1 MIADNDRFK
10 PIFSNRRIGAAKE
23 INTTANKKEQQKFET
38 RILIVNAPF
47 FMAANRFRRK
57 NMKTL
62 LKQVCSLILVL
73 LMVLSV
79 VSVPTFSA
87 KAEDG
92 ENPPSAMTL
101 NEALNV
107 EGGTIEFTN
116 SGDYID
122 SENGNY
128 IWRVE
133 DDHIAS
139 PEIGRYEK
147 KAIITAEV
155 TANEGDIV
163 SFDFICTV
171 WDAIYV
177 RGGLLFSIDNKE
189 LESGYGYGYVGCYDW
204 THKEYALT
212 AGKHTLKW
220 VFQLSTNATSGRA
233 KLDNVYVGEPVHPS
247 EIVLQDTAEVG
258 VNCRTQL
265 ACEVLPAEA
274 FNKSVAFS
282 SSDENVAAVLD
293 DGTVVGISA
302 GRAVI
307 TASTV
312 DGGHTDTCEVNVID
326 TGKIS
331 SELFIYNETY
341 VYDKRF
347 YHTSL
352 HKFTSS
358 LPEFTELVAD
368 LSDDELNGYTIT
380 ACEYVGGK
388 IYGYMTTNYY
398 NYRYIIIDAESQTVD
413 YWGRTNLLNPQAIR
427 YDYTTNTLYAI
438 AYPETS
444 SAKKALYT
452 VDIDTGE
459 LTKIAGFSNSN
470 LTEMVISRDGRMFG
484 FIYSTVY
491 EINKATGEL
500 TRLFAFDAPDGYTK
514 WPWNAV
520 CDFDTGLIYVL
531 YESRTNSKWN
541 INQNLYEINIDE
553 MTAESCGYITLLRP
567 GSMFMKKGIE
577 LPEREKTKFTVTFVD
592 SIDGAVI
599 GTKQYEVGTTLDEAT
614 FPAPPEHD
622 GYAFTCWEYDENYDG
637 EYLLYDV
644 TATAYY
650 HEAEAP
656 ATIIVNN
663 NYDSIGPYY
672 YWTTRGCQMLIDAD
686 ANTYGNII
694 PEQRVWLQTVI
705 SDPETFYDNFEY
717 RLPEGASAEFSPY
730 SSMYHKKQ
738 LINIPAGTYDWCFI
752 APTANGNDIKYY
764 FMSDDGNIAA
774 CFNDYRFEAGYTYEF
789 NVTHILAGSS
799 ERNTHVDLTVTRGN
813 TEPVYAERV
822 EIDLEHIVVYSG
834 YGAEFKVT
842 VYPEDAFDKQVL
854 FTSSDPSVGG
864 CTVDVNQTNPSAT
877 DFQNFSSDACLSGRS
892 PGNIT
897 ITATPMD
904 SHAEGTTMNVTVRED
919 IPDVSFVG
927 YLQHCSEH
935 AFKDYGTA
943 QAWFR
948 FNTGQSMISVHK
960 QVSEDRYDEY
970 WNFPYN
976 VAAAAYAGGKV
987 YGYQNRLWYGKTRA
1001 DFFVI
1006 DYNKDPNNLEEVLTG
1021 VNAGLE
1027 VVDMAYNHAN
1037 DTMYAIA
1044 YNEEYGDALS
1054 LYTVDIALGTL
1065 TEVAPLYGADEE
1077 GFDLKVICFA
1087 IDENGKA
1094 YGLNEISSLACKKDY
1109 LLGIN
1114 LNTGEVT
1121 VEKEIFEINSGTSYT
1136 TYRSAY
1142 GTSIVY
1148 DYENDLI
1155 RVSYYMESPAIIFP
1169 ETGEI
1174 IYRGWGSGISLS
1186 TFFIP
1191 DDIPVPEPVMPSFT
1205 VTFIDGFDNSVI
1217 ETRTIEGGCVLDEAI
1232 FPETAEHDGVVFRG
1246 WEYFGKVLSSDIT
1259 IRALYSSPEYLT
1271 SIITLNVIDEGFRY
1285 GTTEYAVSNGYQML
1299 LDAEANT
1306 SNESIMFAHGW
1317 NTPINDAGRQYM
1329 DEYYSDYEYSIPRN
1343 ASGSEKDA
1351 ETVLNETKSV
1361 RIPAGTY
1368 DWLIL
1373 YDAGQCN
1380 RPFADSF
1387 GNIGGRFDD
1396 FEFLPGFVYEFKVYW
1411 MGRCH
1416 AIDLEITPIVP
1427 DENPDAGVCVLLGEI
1442 AGSPGEEIETEVV
1455 IEGDYEAN
1463 SFDMALEYDA
1473 SDIEVLEITPGQV
1486 IQEIVENGGEFDLQQ
1501 SSPGGI
1507 GGGGGS
1513 GSPDASTGTI
1523 DAKAESG
1530 GMAFGGNGQIMKMK
1544 VKIPE
1549 DAEAGEKNMDMTVN
1563 DLSKNN
1569 SDGTTEQVPHYDVTG
1584 NSATGSIGGGG
1595 SGGSGGGSGG
1605 IGGGGGGGVVTDP
1618 TTPIPTGE
1626 PTPTG
1631 EPVPTPTPNPN
1642 ASFFVTFVDWDG
1654 RTIAIKTAK
1663 YGEAATPPPDPERE
1677 NFIFVGWEG
1686 DFSCVTAN
1694 TAVLAKYG
1702 PIPNSGDASG
1712 DGAVNAVDA
1721 LVAMRYV
1728 LGVSTES
1735 LTPEQ
1740 IAAADFNGDGAVNA
1754 VDTLLIMRFS
1764 LGLIEAVVKE
1774 PVQDA

>member
-1 MIADNDRFK
+1 
-10 PIFSNRRIGAAKE
+10 
-23 INTTANKKEQQKFET
+23 
-38 RILIVNAPF
+38 
-47 FMAANRFRRK
+47 
-57 NMKTL
+57 MKTL
-62 LKQVCSLILVL
+62 LKQVCSLILAL

-79 VSVPTFSA
+79 VSVPTISA

-92 ENPPSAMTL
+92 ENPPSTMTL

-107 EGGTIEFTN
+107 EGGNIEFTN

-128 IWRVE
+128 IWIVE

-139 PEIGRYEK
+139 PEPGLYQK
-147 KAIITAEV
+147 KAVITAEI
-155 TANEGDIV
+155 TANEGEIV
-163 SFDFICTV
+163 AFDFICDVLDYT
-171 WDAIYV
+171 YV
-177 RGGLLFSIDNKE
+177 SGGLLFSIDDRP
-189 LESGYGYGYVGCYDW
+189 LESGSGFGYAGYNDW

-220 VFQLSTNATSGRA
+220 VYQLSMNASGCA

-247 EIVLQDTAEVG
+247 EVILQDTAEVG

-265 ACEVLPAEA
+265 TCEVLPAEA

-312 DGGHTDTCEVNVID
+312 DGGLVDTCEVNVID

-500 TRLFAFDAPDGYTK
+500 TRLFAFNAPDGYTK

-656 ATIIVNN
+656 ATLIVNN

-672 YWTTRGCQMLIDAD
+672 YLTTRGCQMLIDAD
-686 ANTYGNII
+686 ANTYGDII

-904 SHAEGTTMNVTVRED
+904 SHAEAVTLSASVREE
-919 IPDVSFVG
+919 IPAVDYIG
-927 YLQHCSEH
+927 YITYCSGL
-935 AFKDYGTA
+935 ALSDYKTD
-943 QAWFR
+943 QAWFK
-948 FNTGQSMISVHK
+948 FNTMKNMIIDHVR
-960 QVSEDRYDEY
+960 VSDAQYDEY
-970 WNFPYN
+970 WHYPNN
-976 VAAAAYAGGKV
+976 VAAAEYAGGKI
-987 YGYQNRLWYGKTRA
+987 YGYQSARDEGILRA

-1006 DYNKDPNNLEEVLTG
+1006 DYNKDPNKLECVLTG

-1027 VVDMAYNHAN
+1027 VVDMAYN
-1037 DTMYAIA
+1037 
-1044 YNEEYGDALS
+1044 
-1054 LYTVDIALGTL
+1054 
-1065 TEVAPLYGADEE
+1065 
-1077 GFDLKVICFA
+1077 
-1087 IDENGKA
+1087 
-1094 YGLNEISSLACKKDY
+1094 
-1109 LLGIN
+1109 
-1114 LNTGEVT
+1114 
-1121 VEKEIFEINSGTSYT
+1121 
-1136 TYRSAY
+1136 
-1142 GTSIVY
+1142 
-1148 DYENDLI
+1148 
-1155 RVSYYMESPAIIFP
+1155 
-1169 ETGEI
+1169 
-1174 IYRGWGSGISLS
+1174 W
-1186 TFFIP
+1186 
-1191 DDIPVPEPVMPSFT
+1191 
-1205 VTFIDGFDNSVI
+1205 
-1217 ETRTIEGGCVLDEAI
+1217 
-1232 FPETAEHDGVVFRG
+1232 
-1246 WEYFGKVLSSDIT
+1246 
-1259 IRALYSSPEYLT
+1259 
-1271 SIITLNVIDEGFRY
+1271 
-1285 GTTEYAVSNGYQML
+1285 
-1299 LDAEANT
+1299 
-1306 SNESIMFAHGW
+1306 
-1317 NTPINDAGRQYM
+1317 
-1329 DEYYSDYEYSIPRN
+1329 
-1343 ASGSEKDA
+1343 
-1351 ETVLNETKSV
+1351 
-1361 RIPAGTY
+1361 
-1368 DWLIL
+1368 
-1373 YDAGQCN
+1373 
-1380 RPFADSF
+1380 
-1387 GNIGGRFDD
+1387 
-1396 FEFLPGFVYEFKVYW
+1396 
-1411 MGRCH
+1411 
-1416 AIDLEITPIVP
+1416 
-1427 DENPDAGVCVLLGEI
+1427 
-1442 AGSPGEEIETEVV
+1442 
-1455 IEGDYEAN
+1455 
-1463 SFDMALEYDA
+1463 
-1473 SDIEVLEITPGQV
+1473 
-1486 IQEIVENGGEFDLQQ
+1486 
-1501 SSPGGI
+1501 
-1507 GGGGGS
+1507 
-1513 GSPDASTGTI
+1513 
-1523 DAKAESG
+1523 
-1530 GMAFGGNGQIMKMK
+1530 
-1544 VKIPE
+1544 
-1549 DAEAGEKNMDMTVN
+1549 
-1563 DLSKNN
+1563 
-1569 SDGTTEQVPHYDVTG
+1569 
-1584 NSATGSIGGGG
+1584 
-1595 SGGSGGGSGG
+1595 
-1605 IGGGGGGGVVTDP
+1605 
-1618 TTPIPTGE
+1618 
-1626 PTPTG
+1626 
-1631 EPVPTPTPNPN
+1631 
-1642 ASFFVTFVDWDG
+1642 
-1654 RTIAIKTAK
+1654 
-1663 YGEAATPPPDPERE
+1663 
-1677 NFIFVGWEG
+1677 
-1686 DFSCVTAN
+1686 
-1694 TAVLAKYG
+1694 
-1702 PIPNSGDASG
+1702 
-1712 DGAVNAVDA
+1712 
-1721 LVAMRYV
+1721 
-1728 LGVSTES
+1728 
-1735 LTPEQ
+1735 
-1740 IAAADFNGDGAVNA
+1740 
-1754 VDTLLIMRFS
+1754 
-1764 LGLIEAVVKE
+1764 
-1774 PVQDA
+1774 

>member
-1 MIADNDRFK
+1 
-10 PIFSNRRIGAAKE
+10 
-23 INTTANKKEQQKFET
+23 
-38 RILIVNAPF
+38 
-47 FMAANRFRRK
+47 
-57 NMKTL
+57 MKTL
-62 LKQVCSLILVL
+62 LKQVCSLILAL

-107 EGGTIEFTN
+107 EGGNIEFTN

-128 IWRVE
+128 IWIVE

-139 PEIGRYEK
+139 PEPGLYQK
-147 KAIITAEV
+147 KAVITAEI
-155 TANEGDIV
+155 TANEGEIV
-163 SFDFICTV
+163 AFDFICDVLDST
-171 WDAIYV
+171 YV
-177 RGGLLFSIDNKE
+177 SGGLLFSIDDRP
-189 LESGYGYGYVGCYDW
+189 LESGRGFGYAGYKDW

-220 VFQLSTNATSGRA
+220 VFQLSTNATSGCA

-282 SSDENVAAVLD
+282 SSDENVAVVLE
-293 DGTVVGISA
+293 DGNVVGMKTGTA
-302 GRAVI
+302 TI
-307 TASTV
+307 TAATV
-312 DGGHTDTCEVNVID
+312 DGGLVDTCEVTVIESEVGSAELFAYD
-326 TGKIS
+326 GVYSREQSRWHTVLYKFSSGLPERAEVAAELS
-331 SELFIYNETY
+331 SEEVKDCNVVSCAY
-341 VYDKRF
+341 V
-347 YHTSL
+347 
-352 HKFTSS
+352 
-358 LPEFTELVAD
+358 
-368 LSDDELNGYTIT
+368 N
-380 ACEYVGGK
+380 GK
-388 IYGYMTTNYY
+388 IYGYMTSGYREF
-398 NYRYIIIDAESQTVD
+398 RYIVIDEATQTVD
-413 YWGRTNLLNPQAIR
+413 YWGRTNMLHPQSMA
-427 YDYTTNTLYAI
+427 YDYSTNTMYAVAYASQSNSKYAI
-438 AYPETS
+438 YS
-444 SAKKALYT
+444 
-452 VDIDTGE
+452 VDIDTGDLTMIAE
-459 LTKIAGFSNSN
+459 LSENVTEIA
-470 LTEMVISRDGRMFG
+470 VSRDGKIYG
-484 FIYSTVY
+484 FLAHTIN
-491 EINKATGEL
+491 EIDKATGEVK
-500 TRLFAFDAPDGYTK
+500 RLFYFQAPDGYSK
-514 WPWNAV
+514 VPGKAV
-520 CDFDTGLIYVL
+520 CDFRTGLFYVL
-531 YESRTNSKWN
+531 YESRTNLQGN
-541 INQNLYEINIDE
+541 INHNLYEINVDDL
-553 MTAESCGYITLLRP
+553 TARSCGYVTVNNKSGTRD
-567 GSMFMKKGIE
+567 MFIKNDIE
-577 LPEREKTKFTVTFVD
+577 LPPREKTKFTVTFVD
-592 SIDGAVI
+592 SMDGSVI
-599 GTKQYEVGTTLDEAT
+599 GTAQYEVGTTLDEAT
-614 FPAPPEHD
+614 FLTPPEHD

-650 HEAEAP
+650 HEAKAP

-663 NYDSIGPYY
+663 NYDTTGSYH
-672 YWTTRGCQMLIDAD
+672 YWTTYGCQMLIDAD
-686 ANTYGNII
+686 ATAYGTII
-694 PEQRVWLQTVI
+694 PEQRTWPVTVI
-705 SDPETFYDNFEY
+705 EEPETFYDNFEY

-752 APTANGNDIKYY
+752 APTAQGNEVKYY
-764 FMSDDGNIAA
+764 FMSDEGDIPA
-774 CFNDYRFEAGYTYEF
+774 CCDNYTFEAGYTYEF
-789 NVTHILAGSS
+789 NVTHH
-799 ERNTHVDLTVTRGN
+799 NTGDIWTRVMKVELTVTRGN
-813 TEPVYAERV
+813 TEPIYAERI
-822 EIDLEHIVVYSG
+822 EIDLDEFVVYGG
-834 YGAEFKVT
+834 YGYEFNVT

-854 FTSSDPSVGG
+854 FTSSDSSIAKLSV
-864 CTVDVNQTNPSAT
+864 DINQSNPTASNY
-877 DFQNFSSDACLSGRS
+877 QEFSSVPYVSGIS
-892 PGNIT
+892 AGSAF

-935 AFKDYGTA
+935 SFKDYGTA

-1094 YGLNEISSLACKKDY
+1094 YGLNEISSWACKKDY

-1142 GTSIVY
+1142 GTSIIY

-1155 RVSYYMESPAIIFP
+1155 RVSYNMESPAIIFP

-1343 ASGSEKDA
+1343 ASGSEKNA

-1473 SDIEVLEITPGQV
+1473 SDIEVLEITPGEV
-1486 IQEIVENGGEFDLQQ
+1486 IQEIVENGGEFDLEQFG
-1501 SSPGGI
+1501 PGSGP
-1507 GGGGGS
+1507 GEGGS
-1513 GSPDASTGTI
+1513 GNPDSSTGTI

-1530 GMAFGGNGQIMKMK
+1530 GMAFSGNGQIMKMK

-1595 SGGSGGGSGG
+1595 SGGSGGGSGS

-1712 DGAVNAVDA
+1712 DGTVNAVDA